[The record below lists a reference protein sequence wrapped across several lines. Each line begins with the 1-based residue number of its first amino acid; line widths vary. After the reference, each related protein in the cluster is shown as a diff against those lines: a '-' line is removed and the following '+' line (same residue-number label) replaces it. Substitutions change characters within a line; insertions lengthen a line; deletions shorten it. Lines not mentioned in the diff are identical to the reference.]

1 SLGSFLAYLDMAEKR
16 EDGLDA
22 PLGEPDPNAVQI
34 LTVHGSKGL
43 EWDGVVVFGLADGS
57 FPLYKS
63 KSRPWTDG
71 PPANKAWVTDAGS
84 LPHPLR

>member
-1 SLGSFLAYLDMAEKR
+1 MKR

-43 EWDGVVVFGLADGS
+43 EWDGVVVFGLGDGV
-57 FPLYKS
+57 FPS
-63 KSRPWTDG
+63 HREQDSVAWTDDA
-71 PPANKAWVTDAGS
+71 PPSQRRG
-84 LPHPLR
+84 

>member
-1 SLGSFLAYLDMAEKR
+1 MGLSWRIWTWRRKR

-57 FPLYKS
+57 FPLHKS
-63 KSRPWTDG
+63 KSPAVDG
-71 PPANKAWVTDAGS
+71 
-84 LPHPLR
+84 